1 MRSLANFLAF
11 EVTLKQSTLIFRY
24 QEGLCNVALLS
35 SPWVSTGLEGCMA
48 AWLHGCMAAW
58 LVSLLDLPDAPSIAC
73 FFWLHQA

>member
-48 AWLHGCMAAW
+48 AWLHG
-58 LVSLLDLPDAPSIAC
+58 
-73 FFWLHQA
+73 